1 MDLVSA
7 AVNLQQASLAS
18 KVQFAV
24 ARKILQNQRMNGQAA
39 IKLLE
44 AAASGPAQAGDEL
57 TAAAIGLGSEIDVY
71 G

>member
-24 ARKILQNQRMNGQAA
+24 ARKILQSQRDSGQAA
-39 IKLLE
+39 IKLLQ
-44 AAASGPAQAGDEL
+44 ATTDGPAQAGDQL
-57 TAAAIGLGSEIDVY
+57 TAAATGLGAEIDVY

>member
-24 ARKILQNQRMNGQAA
+24 ARKVLQTQRDSGQAA
-39 IKLLE
+39 IQLLE
-44 AAASGPAQAGDEL
+44 AATGGPAQAGDQL
-57 TAAAIGLGSEIDVY
+57 TAAATGLGAEIDVY